1 VGEVF
6 FVTYINNIDY
16 EIDGSDLIYAF
27 RYVLQFIRDSQAKSW
42 FLTGAKRSTHT
53 TGRVSCLQIDNNN
66 CAICTH
72 DEPNSISFCYK
83 VIIKITK
90 NDIN

>member
-6 FVTYINNIDY
+6 FVTYINNIDH

-27 RYVLQFIRDSQAKSW
+27 RYVLQFIRHSQAKSW
-42 FLTGAKRSTHT
+42 FLTGAKQSTHT
-53 TGRVSCLQIDNNN
+53 TGRVSCRRLIITT
-66 CAICTH
+66 APCTH

-83 VIIKITK
+83 VIIRITK